1 MNKIFNIFLVGLVI
15 GSITQVI
22 TDLRILNKAIIVEA
36 RILQAKK

>member
-1 MNKIFNIFLVGLVI
+1 MTKLFNMFLVGLII

-36 RILQAKK
+36 RMLQAKK

>member
-1 MNKIFNIFLVGLVI
+1 MIKLFNIFLVGLVV

-36 RILQAKK
+36 RMLQAKK